1 MVRSLHGSYIRTPQ
15 EIPKVPV
22 SEHTSSN
29 VSHWSNRRATS
40 FHEVVEASYSDPS
53 IIRNKD
59 CDLPRRYSGY
69 ASGDQNHQE
78 MIKIFHMLTGL
89 LENLGF
95 IIKQE
100 KYSPFPTQEL
110 VFLGAQLNSKEM
122 TLAVPLEKLQNLQ
135 TEWESRNAQCTVV
148 GNDWQNEPDGKD
160 WPLGRSFPLPC
171 IAKVLHHMA
180 AQDWL
185 SHAIP
190 TDPDYPQ
197 PSVDDRTTVVDFTKV
212 DRTQQDVL
220 TPPANRHDDYHRCVD
235 QRLGSSLFRNKDR
248 GHINYLELKAA
259 LLAIQSFFK
268 DQAQMPRHLRLL
280 MDNSTADR
288 SVTPGLCI
296 STFQ

>member
-1 MVRSLHGSYIRTPQ
+1 
-15 EIPKVPV
+15 
-22 SEHTSSN
+22 
-29 VSHWSNRRATS
+29 
-40 FHEVVEASYSDPS
+40 
-53 IIRNKD
+53 
-59 CDLPRRYSGY
+59 
-69 ASGDQNHQE
+69 
-78 MIKIFHMLTGL
+78 
-89 LENLGF
+89 
-95 IIKQE
+95 
-100 KYSPFPTQEL
+100 
-110 VFLGAQLNSKEM
+110 
-122 TLAVPLEKLQNLQ
+122 
-135 TEWESRNAQCTVV
+135 
-148 GNDWQNEPDGKD
+148 
-160 WPLGRSFPLPC
+160 
-171 IAKVLHHMA
+171 MA

-185 SHAIP
+185 SQAIP

-197 PSVDDRTTVVDFTKV
+197 PLVDDRTTVVDFTKV